1 MLPSPP
7 PREGQLG
14 FLYCPPYRV
23 QGISVAGEQ
32 TVVQVP
38 ELDMCFDMGQCTRA
52 SLSAS
57 VIALS
62 HAHMDHIGGLPYW
75 FSQRYFQKI
84 GAETHLPDTGQ
95 PPARGS
101 VGKVVCHPELE
112 APLRAMLRAWE
123 PLERQRTPSEIIPL
137 APEEEYQLKNNVTL
151 RAIETRHT
159 VPSLGFAVIERRSKL
174 KEEFKDFPQERLRAL
189 RQAGTE
195 ITHPVE
201 IPLVAYT
208 GDTEPGEFLVRNEFA
223 KAKIVIVECTFFEP
237 EHRGRANTGKHIHVE
252 DLVRLLHVWE
262 AESVVIVHASRRTTI
277 PYARERLQALC
288 GEHLPRVHML
298 MDHRMNRQRYDAQVA
313 ASQALVAAREAA
325 TASRLAESAAA
336 NDATLVDESDVRDA
350 DESSG

>member
-7 PREGQLG
+7 AREGQLG

-38 ELDMCFDMGQCTRA
+38 ELDVCFDMGQCTRA

-57 VIALS
+57 VVALS

-174 KEEFKDFPQERLRAL
+174 KEEFKDFPQERLREL

-237 EHRGRANTGKHIHVE
+237 EHRGRASTGKHIHVE

-325 TASRLAESAAA
+325 TASRLAETAAA
-336 NDATLVDESDVRDA
+336 TEAAGADVSDASDA